1 MAEFLRDEFIHDVSI
16 TEETILQLS
25 EVIAIRA
32 KDLLEIAEKT
42 GEDKK
47 KPFLTFIL
55 RFDNK
60 GYKIFST
67 DELLQH
73 FRRAEKI
80 ERLIITLETG
90 ESLGSNRMLGDYLEL
105 KLDKSNNENSLI
117 QISSGR
123 QDWVNAS
130 FSGLKDVLEKFTNRN
145 NWMRSSWAT
154 LIIQL
159 LGVISGFG
167 FSLWVASKLS
177 EQLNIESAFIIS
189 FLFVLLL
196 FSNVWG
202 YVNQALLNFV
212 HGVYPSI
219 NFYRENKD
227 RKNWMLQAVIGGVAT
242 ACTVYLLGAVLS
254 YIGEFINALVK

>member
-1 MAEFLRDEFIHDVSI
+1 MAEFLRDEFINDVSI
-16 TEETILQLS
+16 TEDSIVQLS
-25 EVIAIRA
+25 EALAVRA
-32 KDLLEIAEKT
+32 TALLEIAEKS
-42 GEDKK
+42 GEVKK

-67 DELLQH
+67 NDLLHH

-90 ESLGSNRMLGDYLEL
+90 ESLASNRMLGDYLEL
-105 KLDKSNNENSLI
+105 KLDKGNNESSLI
-117 QISSGR
+117 QISSDR
-123 QDWVNAS
+123 QDWVDAS
-130 FSGLKDVLEKFTNRN
+130 FSSIKEVLDKCKNRN
-145 NWMRSSWAT
+145 SWARSSWAT
-154 LIIQL
+154 LIVQL

-177 EQLNIESAFIIS
+177 EQLKIESAFIIS

-196 FSNVWG
+196 FSNIWG
-202 YVNQALLNFV
+202 YVNQALLNFI

-219 NFYRENKD
+219 NFYRVDKD
-227 RKNWMLQAVIGGVAT
+227 RKNWLLQAVIGGIAAT
-242 ACTVYLLGAVLS
+242 FTAYLLGGLLS
-254 YIGEFINALVK
+254 YIGEFINDFVK